1 METTEAGGQSFV
13 KSSFQNDPNSMI
25 VSSLKTSCYVTPKTK
40 KEADDLEYNDCARHS
55 IKKSISP

>member
-1 METTEAGGQSFV
+1 
-13 KSSFQNDPNSMI
+13 MI

-55 IKKSISP
+55 IQKSMSPLKKGIVPFNPI

>member
-1 METTEAGGQSFV
+1 
-13 KSSFQNDPNSMI
+13 MI
-25 VSSLKTSCYVTPKTK
+25 VSSFKTSCYVTPKTK